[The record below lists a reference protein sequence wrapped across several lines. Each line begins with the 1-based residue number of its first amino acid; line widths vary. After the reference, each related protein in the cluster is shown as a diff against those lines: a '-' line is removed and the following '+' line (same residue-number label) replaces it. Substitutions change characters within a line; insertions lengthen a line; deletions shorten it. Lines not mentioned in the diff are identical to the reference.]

1 MNASA
6 SALYIDEMGYAMS
19 RLEIDSDHCE
29 DGNAIHEDSSS
40 GQSKMPSTFLDNEIA
55 QITKLKS
62 TPHQQLV
69 QVGTGRPQ
77 LPVSPV
83 KMLAGRESNY
93 SGRGRFSSADRCHL
107 LSRYLPVNGPWLID
121 QMSSR
126 AYVSQFSADGSL
138 FIAGFQGSH
147 IRIYDVDRGWKVQKN
162 ILAKNLRWTITDTCL
177 SPDQRYLAYASM
189 SPIVH
194 IVNAGSAET
203 ESLANVT
210 EIHDGLDF
218 SSTDYGGYSF
228 GIFCV
233 KFSKDGRE
241 LVAGS
246 SDNSIYV
253 YDLEANKIS
262 LRILAHTSRQIEL
275 IVHNMR
281 GQFYILYDGLLYWLY
296 TILCIGCAFTS
307 DVNTVCFADE
317 TSHLIYSGS
326 DDSFCKVWDRRCL
339 IAKGKPAGVL
349 MGHLEGITF
358 IDTRGDGR
366 YFISNGKD
374 QTIKLWDIRKMSSNV
389 TCNPG
394 YRSYEWDYRWMDYPP
409 QAKDLIHPC
418 DQSVATYRG
427 HSVLRTLIRCYFS
440 PAFSTGQ
447 RYIYTGSHNACVFI
461 YDLVS
466 GAQVATLKHHKSP
479 VRDCSW
485 HPFNTM
491 LVSSSWDG
499 DVVKWEFAGSGDR
512 PASLTKRAWKRHFYD
527 EYI

>member
-1 MNASA
+1 MYAISPA
-6 SALYIDEMGYAMS
+6 IHTEEMGYAMS
-19 RLEIDSDHCE
+19 RLEIDSDVSDDGSAIFE
-29 DGNAIHEDSSS
+29 DCTSQPTKKPLNY
-40 GQSKMPSTFLDNEIA
+40 LDNEIS
-55 QITKLKS
+55 QLTKLKS
-62 TPHQQLV
+62 TPHQLLG
-69 QVGTGRPQ
+69 QVGPGRPE

-83 KMLAGRESNY
+83 KLLAGRESNY
-93 SGRGRFSSADRCHL
+93 SGRGRFSSADCCHL
-107 LSRYLPVNGPWLID
+107 LSRYLPVNGPSLID
-121 QMSSR
+121 QMASR

-138 FIAGFQGSH
+138 FVAGFQGSH
-147 IRIYDVDRGWKVQKN
+147 IRIYNVDEGWKVKKN
-162 ILAKNLRWTITDTCL
+162 ILAKSLRWTITDTSL
-177 SPDQRYLAYASM
+177 SPDQRYLVYASM

-194 IVNAGSAET
+194 IVNIGSSET

-210 EIHDGLDF
+210 EIHDGLDL
-218 SSTDYGGYSF
+218 SSSDDGGYSV
-228 GIFCV
+228 GIFTV
-233 KFSKDGRE
+233 KFSTDGRE

-246 SDNSIYV
+246 SGDSIYV
-253 YDLEANKIS
+253 YDLEANKLS
-262 LRILAHTSRQIEL
+262 LRILAH
-275 IVHNMR
+275 
-281 GQFYILYDGLLYWLY
+281 
-296 TILCIGCAFTS
+296 TS

-317 TSHLIYSGS
+317 ASHLIYSGS
-326 DDSFCKVWDRRCL
+326 DDTFCKVWDRRCL
-339 IAKGKPAGVL
+339 NSRGKPAGVL

-358 IDTRGDGR
+358 IDSRGDGR

-409 QAKDLIHPC
+409 QAKNLKHPC

-447 RYIYTGSHNACVFI
+447 KYIYTGSHNACVYI

-485 HPFNTM
+485 HPFQTT

-499 DVVKWEFAGSGDR
+499 DVVKWGFDGSAEVPPLSAKR
-512 PASLTKRAWKRHFYD
+512 RASRRRNS
-527 EYI
+527 